1 MFAKVTSLGLSGLAG
16 YVVQVEADLSSGL
29 PQFTLVGL
37 PDSAVKESSER
48 VRSAVKNLH
57 YPWPSSRITINL
69 APADVRK
76 TGPVYDLPLLVGLL
90 AAQGVLPVPAP
101 HQAFL
106 GELGLDGTLRPVT
119 GVLPMA
125 LAAVTLGVTEL
136 FLPAENAAEAA
147 EAAGLTVYP
156 ARMASDVARHL
167 CGEEAIT
174 PATPGGFDEAGTWL
188 GPDMADVRGQAEARR
203 ALEIAAAG
211 GHNLLLVGPP
221 GTGKSMLAKRLPG
234 ILPPLT
240 YEEAL
245 ETSAI
250 YSVAGLLPAGSGL
263 LKERPF
269 RSPHHSVSTAAMAGG
284 GSTPRPGEVSLAH
297 NGVLFLDELP
307 EFSRD
312 TLEVLRQP
320 LEDGAVTVSRVHG
333 TARYPCQFMLA
344 AAMNPC
350 KCGYLGHPTRECT
363 CTPSA
368 IEQYRRRISGPLLDR
383 IDLHVEAMP
392 VEYEALAAEAGGES
406 SAAIRARVTAA
417 RKVQQERCTDLPGV
431 RCNAQLPGAALRK
444 YCRMTPKAQQIL
456 RAAFERLG
464 YSARAYDRILRVP
477 APSPIW
483 TAASRWT
490 PRIFPKHCN
499 IGRWIEKRC
508 RACLAPS
515 AGVTPRSAGRC
526 REATEGFGCVSS
538 PAERVGERQRNSSS

>member
-156 ARMASDVARHL
+156 ARMASDVVRHL

-234 ILPPLT
+234 ILPPLS

-245 ETSAI
+245 ETTAI
-250 YSVAGLLPAGSGL
+250 YSVAGLVQAGTGL
-263 LKERPF
+263 LQQRPF
-269 RSPHHSVSTAAMAGG
+269 RSPHHSVSAAAIAGG
-284 GSTPRPGEVSLAH
+284 GTVPRPGEVSLAH

-307 EFSRD
+307 EFSREA
-312 TLEVLRQP
+312 LEVLRQP
-320 LEDGAVTVSRVHG
+320 IEDGCISVSRVHG
-333 TARYPCQFMLA
+333 TATYPCRFMLV

-350 KCGYLGHPTRECT
+350 KCGYYGSGVRECS

-368 IEQYRRRISGPLLDR
+368 IERYRQRISGPLLDR
-383 IDLHVEAMP
+383 IDLHVEARP
-392 VEYEALAAEAGGES
+392 VEYDALAAKTGGEP
-406 SAAIRARVTAA
+406 SADIRTRVAA
-417 RKVQQERCTDLPGV
+417 V
-431 RCNAQLPGAALRK
+431 RAMQAQRYQGLGFTCNAQLPSGMLRRYCPLAPAAEKLLRG
-444 YCRMTPKAQQIL
+444 
-456 RAAFERLG
+456 AFERMG
-464 YSARAYDRILRVP
+464 YSARAYDRILRV
-477 APSPIW
+477 ARTIADMNGVEQIG
-483 TAASRWT
+483 AAELMEALQYR
-490 PRIFPKHCN
+490 RMD
-499 IGRWIEKRC
+499 
-508 RACLAPS
+508 RA
-515 AGVTPRSAGRC
+515 
-526 REATEGFGCVSS
+526 
-538 PAERVGERQRNSSS
+538 VGK

>member
-156 ARMASDVARHL
+156 ARMASDVVRHL

-174 PATPGGFDEAGTWL
+174 PAAPGGFDEAGTWL

-263 LKERPF
+263 
-269 RSPHHSVSTAAMAGG
+269 
-284 GSTPRPGEVSLAH
+284 
-297 NGVLFLDELP
+297 
-307 EFSRD
+307 
-312 TLEVLRQP
+312 LRQP

-464 YSARAYDRILRVP
+464 YSARAYDRILRV
-477 APSPIW
+477 ARTIADLDGSEQVD
-483 TAASRWT
+483 TAHISEALQY
-490 PRIFPKHCN
+490 
-499 IGRWIEKRC
+499 
-508 RACLAPS
+508 RALDRKAM
-515 AGVTPRSAGRC
+515 
-526 REATEGFGCVSS
+526 
-538 PAERVGERQRNSSS
+538 

>member
-90 AAQGVLPVPAP
+90 AAQSVLPVPAP

-156 ARMASDVARHL
+156 ARMASDVVRHL

-174 PATPGGFDEAGTWL
+174 PAAPGGFDEAGTWL

-234 ILPPLT
+234 ILPPLS

-245 ETSAI
+245 ETTAI
-250 YSVAGLLPAGSGL
+250 YSVAGLVQAGTGL
-263 LKERPF
+263 LQQRPF
-269 RSPHHSVSTAAMAGG
+269 RSPHHSVSAAAIAGG
-284 GSTPRPGEVSLAH
+284 GTVPRPGEVSLAH

-307 EFSRD
+307 EFSREA
-312 TLEVLRQP
+312 LEVLRQP
-320 LEDGAVTVSRVHG
+320 IEDGCISVSRVHG
-333 TARYPCQFMLA
+333 TATYPCRFMLV

-350 KCGYLGHPTRECT
+350 KCGYYGSGVRECS

-368 IEQYRRRISGPLLDR
+368 IERYRQRISGPLLDR
-383 IDLHVEAMP
+383 IDLHVEARP
-392 VEYEALAAEAGGES
+392 VEYDALAAKTGGER
-406 SAAIRARVTAA
+406 SADIRTRVAA
-417 RKVQQERCTDLPGV
+417 V
-431 RCNAQLPGAALRK
+431 RAMQAQRYKSLGFTCNAQLPSGMLRRYCPLAPAAEKLLRG
-444 YCRMTPKAQQIL
+444 
-456 RAAFERLG
+456 AFERMG
-464 YSARAYDRILRVP
+464 YSARAYDRILRV
-477 APSPIW
+477 ARTIADMNGVEQIG
-483 TAASRWT
+483 AAELMEALQYR
-490 PRIFPKHCN
+490 RMD
-499 IGRWIEKRC
+499 
-508 RACLAPS
+508 RA
-515 AGVTPRSAGRC
+515 
-526 REATEGFGCVSS
+526 
-538 PAERVGERQRNSSS
+538 VGK